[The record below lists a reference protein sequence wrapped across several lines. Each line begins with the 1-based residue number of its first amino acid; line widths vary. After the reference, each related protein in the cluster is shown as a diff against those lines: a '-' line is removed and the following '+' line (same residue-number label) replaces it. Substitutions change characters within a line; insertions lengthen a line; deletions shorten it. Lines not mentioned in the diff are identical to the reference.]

1 VTATT
6 SHAKSTNSKR
16 SADTYGQ
23 PLLLMRENRFAHTAV
38 RQLSRREGATRGPG
52 GGGPSLVYLHGAS
65 GCGKTHLVRSFLK
78 EDPLLAAGRKH
89 LHTTAGE
96 FAAELTKA
104 IQADAVA
111 EFRAVFDD
119 LDLLVLED
127 VQGFAGAENAQERF
141 LFLADQLLKCGG
153 RVLLTATRSP
163 GDLPGLSKRLVNRCH
178 GGVVAG
184 IEPLGKGSR
193 TSLLSHFASYRQI
206 AIPLDVVQLLAKQ
219 GPTTPREMLATLVQ
233 LEMQA
238 RETGGNIDRPL
249 VQRFLDREVRPLAI
263 PMKRIADVV
272 ARRFEI
278 SVRNL
283 RGGDRS
289 REHALPR
296 QCAMS
301 LARELT
307 DESLQSIADYFGR
320 KNHSTVLHA
329 CDRVTELVEGDPT
342 LGQQL
347 RTIRRELGAAANAT

>member
-1 VTATT
+1 VPPTL
-6 SHAKSTNSKR
+6 SHAKTANSDR
-16 SADTYGQ
+16 NADTYGQ
-23 PLLLMRENRFAHTAV
+23 PLLLMKENRFAHTAV
-38 RQLSRREGATRGPG
+38 RQLSRREGGR
-52 GGGPSLVYLHGAS
+52 GPSLVFLHGAS
-65 GCGKTHLVRSFLK
+65 GCGKTHLVRNFLR

-104 IQADAVA
+104 IQADAVT

-127 VQGFAGAENAQERF
+127 VQGFGTAENPQERF
-141 LFLADQLLKCGG
+141 VFLADELLKRGG

-163 GDLPGLSKRLVNRCH
+163 GDLPGLTKRLVNRCH
-178 GGVVAG
+178 AGVVAG
-184 IEPLGKGSR
+184 IEPLSRGSR
-193 TSLLSHFASYRQI
+193 TSLLGHFASVRQI
-206 AIPLDVVQLLAKQ
+206 AIPLDVLQLLAKQ
-219 GPTTPREMLATLVQ
+219 GPSSPREMLATLGQ

-238 RETGGNIDRPL
+238 RLTGENIDRAL
-249 VQRFLDREVRPLAI
+249 AQRHLDRETRPLAI
-263 PMKRIADVV
+263 PLRRIADVV

-278 SVRNL
+278 SVKNL

-329 CDRVTELVEGDPT
+329 CGRVTELVDRDPT

-347 RTIRRELGAAANAT
+347 RTIRRELGATSRPT